1 MVRVVG
7 SCSSEV
13 LQGVLFV
20 TCRAAVGE
28 RKRKDGKE
36 RDKGLQVIAVKK

>member
-7 SCSSEV
+7 GCSSEV
-13 LQGVLFV
+13 LQGDLFV

-28 RKRKDGKE
+28 RKRKDGRSE
-36 RDKGLQVIAVKK
+36 IKGCR